1 MTENNISTS
10 TANHI
15 EKSISDITYTFLG
28 PSICL
33 LSSVICIIGLLT
45 YLKKL
50 HKTIKKLLLVLS
62 IHNFICSVIT
72 LGILVYMTSSGNQT
86 LGICSLLVQVVGPPT
101 YITSENIS
109 LLSYI
114 RYHLTWKTANNEA
127 IKKNKLMALCVM
139 VYAIE
144 HLCGPIGKQ

>member
-50 HKTIKKLLLVLS
+50 HKICKRLLLVLC

-109 LLSYI
+109 FLRRKKCSYDV
-114 RYHLTWKTANNEA
+114 WSNSS
-127 IKKNKLMALCVM
+127 
-139 VYAIE
+139 
-144 HLCGPIGKQ
+144 

>member
-1 MTENNISTS
+1 MENITS
-10 TANHI
+10 ANHI
-15 EKSISDITYTFLG
+15 EKSVSDITYTFLG

-33 LSSVICIIGLLT
+33 LSSVICIIGLFT

-50 HKTIKKLLLVLS
+50 HKFCKRLLLILS

-72 LGILVYMTSSGNQT
+72 LGILVYMTSSGNQN

-114 RYHLTWKTANNEA
+114 RH
-127 IKKNKLMALCVM
+127 
-139 VYAIE
+139 IE
-144 HLCGPIGKQ
+144 NIEFKERILFTQVSIPPTNLRGLFLAGFF